1 VNCYTCR
8 MKKSRKNHI
17 LFLARWYPNK
27 YDPMFGLFIQRH
39 AIAINNYADVSVI
52 YIHPAEN
59 IEKQEV
65 ALSETAGV
73 TEIKVYYP
81 RKNNTPQFLNGFK
94 YLHSFVKAYKT
105 YLDLKQ
111 KPDIIHVN
119 ILTRMGVLALF
130 IKAFMNIPYIITEH
144 WSRYLPQNNSYS
156 GWVRKLVTK
165 LVVRK
170 AAAVTTVTRNLKEAM
185 EKWGLKNKNYQVV
198 PNVVDTDFFH
208 PATNSENKEIK
219 NLIHLSCFEE
229 RSKNMSGILRVLQ
242 RLSEQR
248 SDFRLNMVGEGEDLE
263 QTIEMAEKL
272 KIKDRFVFF
281 AGLKQGEE
289 LLQYMQNAD
298 VMIMFSHYENL
309 PVVILEAFACGL
321 PVLSSDV
328 GGISEHLTDEKGRL
342 VPPGDEE
349 IFLSELNRILDN
361 LDRFDRDKIR
371 KYAVNHFSN
380 DAVGKQFDAIYR
392 EILTDG

>member
-1 VNCYTCR
+1 
-8 MKKSRKNHI
+8 
-17 LFLARWYPNK
+17 
-27 YDPMFGLFIQRH
+27 MFGLFVQRH
-39 AIAINNYADVSVI
+39 AIAVNKYADVSVI
-52 YIHPAEN
+52 YIHAAED
-59 IEKQEV
+59 IEKQELDV
-65 ALSETAGV
+65 SETAGV

-81 RKNNTPQFLNGFK
+81 KKAPALKVLNPFK
-94 YLHSFVKAYKT
+94 FLHSFVKAYKT

-111 KPDIIHVN
+111 KPDLIHVN

-130 IKAFMNIPYIITEH
+130 IKTFMNIPYIITEH

-185 EKWGLKNKNYQVV
+185 EKWGLKNKNYQVI
-198 PNVVDTDFFH
+198 PNVVNTDFFL
-208 PATNSENKEIK
+208 PATNSENKGIK

-229 RSKNMSGILRVLQ
+229 RSKNMSGILRVIH

-248 SDFRLNMVGEGEDLE
+248 SDFKLNMVGEGEDLE
-263 QTIEMAEKL
+263 QTIVMAEKL

-281 AGLKQGEE
+281 TGLKQGQE

-298 VMIMFSHYENL
+298 IMVMFSYYENL

-321 PVLSSDV
+321 PVISSDV
-328 GGISEHLTDEKGRL
+328 GGIREHLPEERGIL
-342 VPPGDEE
+342 VPPEDEE
-349 IFLSELNRILDN
+349 TFLRELNRILDN
-361 LDRFDRDKIR
+361 LDRFDKDKIR
-371 KYAVNHFSN
+371 KYAVNYFSN

-392 EILTDG
+392 QTLADG